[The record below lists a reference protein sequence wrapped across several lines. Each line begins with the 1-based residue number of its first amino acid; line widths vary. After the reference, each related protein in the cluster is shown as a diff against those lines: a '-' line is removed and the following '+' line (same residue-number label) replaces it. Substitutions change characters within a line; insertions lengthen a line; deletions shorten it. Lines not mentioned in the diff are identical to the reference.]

1 MVPRQ
6 AADEPDP
13 GGLGHVADEVAET
26 AQAVDGLAVEL
37 DAVTLADVGV
47 QEVELV
53 AADGLEL
60 PEGHDLDRPRDLS
73 QEPAPRSL
81 VSSEAGEGPLKLLVR
96 GSHAV
101 EHGGS
106 LARGLGEPAGRAPA
120 ARHPGQNLPPVEV
133 DELLREVPR
142 VERQRLGGVVATLDR
157 QVGQRQEQREL
168 VGGDEAP
175 VGDEALDVEE
185 ELDLPLGV
193 GRAHHVPA
201 R

>member
-26 AQAVDGLAVEL
+26 AQAVDRLAVEL
-37 DAVTLADVGV
+37 DAVSLADVGV

-53 AADGLEL
+53 GADGLEL
-60 PEGHDLDRPRDLS
+60 PEGHDLDRPRDVA
-73 QEPAPRSL
+73 QEPAPRRL
-81 VSSEAGEGPLKLLVR
+81 VPSEAGEGALELLVR
-96 GSHAV
+96 RGHAV
-101 EHGGS
+101 EHRGS
-106 LARGLGEPAGRAPA
+106 LARGLGEAAGRAFA
-120 ARHPGQNLPPVEV
+120 ARHPRQDLPPVQIH
-133 DELLREVPR
+133 ELLREVQR
-142 VERQRLGGVVATLDR
+142 VERERLRGVVASLDG

-185 ELDLPLGV
+185 ELDLALGV
-193 GRAHHVPA
+193 GRGHHSPA